1 MLEIKNLTKRYDE
14 TIIKNLNIILPST
27 GLIIIVGNSGCGKT
41 TLLNLIG
48 GIDQDYEG
56 EILFD
61 HQDIRKIKKYCR
73 RHIGFI
79 FQDFN
84 LINWL
89 NVKENY
95 LLAKFFTKIS
105 YKRAVEDQEEKLE
118 LRKLNKKRVKI
129 LSGGQK
135 QRVALLRAMIKNVDI
150 LLCDEPTGSL
160 DDKNAKMVFELL
172 HAEAKER
179 LVIVIT
185 HNEQLA
191 YQYADQCFSMQNG
204 QLIGM
209 YRRDKNNHF
218 YSRLVKQHSPLKLY
232 QLALL
237 QYRANLGRN
246 LKISSGITV
255 ALICIMITFTLSG
268 SLQTQIKR
276 QLDSIFPNQ
285 LISIQNVH
293 KKLLSYHEL
302 FSLSNLDMNEFIYGE
317 PADYEF
323 MGVSLQSDYE
333 VEKTIYI
340 SDMTKPIK
348 SRNLEIGRETKNS
361 NEIVLSKTTAT
372 HLNPDYQKLLNQQLY
387 GYYLKDDQ
395 IKGVSLTVV
404 GIGKD
409 VTAFDTIYINE
420 LANLDHI
427 SQAFAIDKKQLL
439 FQLAM
444 INLNSKAD
452 LDDLLMDLEDQYSQF
467 EFKVAGENINE
478 RIDTFML
485 QIQRVLLLFSLLAI
499 VAACFLI
506 GEVLYLSVIEKTK
519 DIGIFKCMGASKL
532 QIMNLVLLESFTLIS
547 GAFICSYVFFYQLVN
562 LINQL
567 VENELQLDLSG
578 AFIQIDYQLVIVIY
592 LGALCFGLCSSYIP
606 AFLAGRLD
614 PIKALKQPNY

>member
-1 MLEIKNLTKRYDE
+1 
-14 TIIKNLNIILPST
+14 
-27 GLIIIVGNSGCGKT
+27 
-41 TLLNLIG
+41 
-48 GIDQDYEG
+48 
-56 EILFD
+56 
-61 HQDIRKIKKYCR
+61 
-73 RHIGFI
+73 
-79 FQDFN
+79 
-84 LINWL
+84 
-89 NVKENY
+89 
-95 LLAKFFTKIS
+95 
-105 YKRAVEDQEEKLE
+105 
-118 LRKLNKKRVKI
+118 
-129 LSGGQK
+129 
-135 QRVALLRAMIKNVDI
+135 
-150 LLCDEPTGSL
+150 
-160 DDKNAKMVFELL
+160 
-172 HAEAKER
+172 
-179 LVIVIT
+179 
-185 HNEQLA
+185 
-191 YQYADQCFSMQNG
+191 MQNG
-204 QLIGM
+204 QLIGK

-302 FSLSNLDMNEFIYGE
+302 LSLSNLDMNEFIYGE

-506 GEVLYLSVIEKTK
+506 G
-519 DIGIFKCMGASKL
+519 KCY
-532 QIMNLVLLESFTLIS
+532 ICLL
-547 GAFICSYVFFYQLVN
+547 
-562 LINQL
+562 
-567 VENELQLDLSG
+567 
-578 AFIQIDYQLVIVIY
+578 
-592 LGALCFGLCSSYIP
+592 
-606 AFLAGRLD
+606 
-614 PIKALKQPNY
+614 

>member
-1 MLEIKNLTKRYDE
+1 
-14 TIIKNLNIILPST
+14 
-27 GLIIIVGNSGCGKT
+27 
-41 TLLNLIG
+41 
-48 GIDQDYEG
+48 
-56 EILFD
+56 
-61 HQDIRKIKKYCR
+61 
-73 RHIGFI
+73 
-79 FQDFN
+79 
-84 LINWL
+84 
-89 NVKENY
+89 
-95 LLAKFFTKIS
+95 
-105 YKRAVEDQEEKLE
+105 
-118 LRKLNKKRVKI
+118 
-129 LSGGQK
+129 
-135 QRVALLRAMIKNVDI
+135 
-150 LLCDEPTGSL
+150 
-160 DDKNAKMVFELL
+160 
-172 HAEAKER
+172 
-179 LVIVIT
+179 
-185 HNEQLA
+185 
-191 YQYADQCFSMQNG
+191 
-204 QLIGM
+204 
-209 YRRDKNNHF
+209 
-218 YSRLVKQHSPLKLY
+218 
-232 QLALL
+232 
-237 QYRANLGRN
+237 
-246 LKISSGITV
+246 
-255 ALICIMITFTLSG
+255 
-268 SLQTQIKR
+268 
-276 QLDSIFPNQ
+276 
-285 LISIQNVH
+285 
-293 KKLLSYHEL
+293 
-302 FSLSNLDMNEFIYGE
+302 MNEFIYGE

-578 AFIQIDYQLVIVIY
+578 AFIQIDYQLVIAIY

>member
-1 MLEIKNLTKRYDE
+1 MLKLERIVKSFDGINILNNLSLEIPKGQ
-14 TIIKNLNIILPST
+14 IVSILGPS
-27 GLIIIVGNSGCGKT
+27 GSGKT
-41 TLLNLIG
+41 TLLNLILG
-48 GIDQDYEG
+48 ISEVDSGRIIFENEDLTYVPMEKRGFNIVFQDYALFPNLNAYENITYGLKNKPDISTKEEVDELIHLLGLEKHLDKKIDQ
-56 EILFD
+56 
-61 HQDIRKIKKYCR
+61 
-73 RHIGFI
+73 
-79 FQDFN
+79 
-84 LINWL
+84 
-89 NVKENY
+89 
-95 LLAKFFTKIS
+95 
-105 YKRAVEDQEEKLE
+105 
-118 LRKLNKKRVKI
+118 

-204 QLIGM
+204 QLIGK

-302 FSLSNLDMNEFIYGE
+302 LSLSNLDMNEFIYGE

-467 EFKVAGENINE
+467 E
-478 RIDTFML
+478 
-485 QIQRVLLLFSLLAI
+485 
-499 VAACFLI
+499 
-506 GEVLYLSVIEKTK
+506 Y
-519 DIGIFKCMGASKL
+519 
-532 QIMNLVLLESFTLIS
+532 
-547 GAFICSYVFFYQLVN
+547 
-562 LINQL
+562 
-567 VENELQLDLSG
+567 
-578 AFIQIDYQLVIVIY
+578 
-592 LGALCFGLCSSYIP
+592 
-606 AFLAGRLD
+606 
-614 PIKALKQPNY
+614 

>member
-204 QLIGM
+204 QLIGK

-302 FSLSNLDMNEFIYGE
+302 LSLSNLDMNEFIYGE

-361 NEIVLSKTTAT
+361 NEIVLSKKQRQ
-372 HLNPDYQKLLNQQLY
+372 HILILI
-387 GYYLKDDQ
+387 
-395 IKGVSLTVV
+395 IK
-404 GIGKD
+404 
-409 VTAFDTIYINE
+409 
-420 LANLDHI
+420 
-427 SQAFAIDKKQLL
+427 
-439 FQLAM
+439 
-444 INLNSKAD
+444 
-452 LDDLLMDLEDQYSQF
+452 
-467 EFKVAGENINE
+467 
-478 RIDTFML
+478 
-485 QIQRVLLLFSLLAI
+485 
-499 VAACFLI
+499 
-506 GEVLYLSVIEKTK
+506 
-519 DIGIFKCMGASKL
+519 
-532 QIMNLVLLESFTLIS
+532 
-547 GAFICSYVFFYQLVN
+547 
-562 LINQL
+562 
-567 VENELQLDLSG
+567 
-578 AFIQIDYQLVIVIY
+578 
-592 LGALCFGLCSSYIP
+592 
-606 AFLAGRLD
+606 
-614 PIKALKQPNY
+614 NY

>member
-204 QLIGM
+204 QLIGK

-237 QYRANLGRN
+237 QYRANLGSN

-302 FSLSNLDMNEFIYGE
+302 LSLSNLDMNEFIYGE

-372 HLNPDYQKLLNQQLY
+372 HLNPDYQKLLNQQ
-387 GYYLKDDQ
+387 
-395 IKGVSLTVV
+395 
-404 GIGKD
+404 
-409 VTAFDTIYINE
+409 
-420 LANLDHI
+420 
-427 SQAFAIDKKQLL
+427 
-439 FQLAM
+439 
-444 INLNSKAD
+444 AD

-578 AFIQIDYQLVIVIY
+578 VFIQIDYQLVIAIY

>member
-1 MLEIKNLTKRYDE
+1 
-14 TIIKNLNIILPST
+14 
-27 GLIIIVGNSGCGKT
+27 
-41 TLLNLIG
+41 
-48 GIDQDYEG
+48 
-56 EILFD
+56 
-61 HQDIRKIKKYCR
+61 
-73 RHIGFI
+73 
-79 FQDFN
+79 
-84 LINWL
+84 
-89 NVKENY
+89 
-95 LLAKFFTKIS
+95 
-105 YKRAVEDQEEKLE
+105 
-118 LRKLNKKRVKI
+118 
-129 LSGGQK
+129 
-135 QRVALLRAMIKNVDI
+135 
-150 LLCDEPTGSL
+150 
-160 DDKNAKMVFELL
+160 
-172 HAEAKER
+172 
-179 LVIVIT
+179 
-185 HNEQLA
+185 
-191 YQYADQCFSMQNG
+191 
-204 QLIGM
+204 
-209 YRRDKNNHF
+209 
-218 YSRLVKQHSPLKLY
+218 
-232 QLALL
+232 
-237 QYRANLGRN
+237 
-246 LKISSGITV
+246 
-255 ALICIMITFTLSG
+255 
-268 SLQTQIKR
+268 
-276 QLDSIFPNQ
+276 
-285 LISIQNVH
+285 
-293 KKLLSYHEL
+293 
-302 FSLSNLDMNEFIYGE
+302 MNEFIYGE

-547 GAFICSYVFFYQLVN
+547 GAFICSYVFF
-562 LINQL
+562 IN
-567 VENELQLDLSG
+567 
-578 AFIQIDYQLVIVIY
+578 
-592 LGALCFGLCSSYIP
+592 
-606 AFLAGRLD
+606 
-614 PIKALKQPNY
+614 